1 MKEAAVSSVTVR
13 VYWSVPPFCHND
25 VSECFNGGKIQIRN
39 VNSCDFLGSQQFIN
53 SARARANKKKGE
65 KKKIRS
71 KLDFR
76 VGARVEVT
84 ADSTCE
90 SIVSIRV

>member
-1 MKEAAVSSVTVR
+1 MS

-25 VSECFNGGKIQIRN
+25 VSKCFNGGKIQIRN

-65 KKKIRS
+65 KKIRS

-84 ADSTCE
+84 ADNTCE
-90 SIVSIRV
+90 SIVLIRI